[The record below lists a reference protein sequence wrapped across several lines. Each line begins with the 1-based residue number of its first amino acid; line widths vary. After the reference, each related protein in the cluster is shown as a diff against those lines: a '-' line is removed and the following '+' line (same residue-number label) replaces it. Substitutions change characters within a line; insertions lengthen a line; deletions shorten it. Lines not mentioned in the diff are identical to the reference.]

1 MKKEDL
7 KKKIL
12 EIMQNEHSEDAYE
25 RIAEA
30 FLDTVRCDDE
40 PYRKIGYHL
49 LKAFLEDDVDGA
61 TFALCGW
68 AFESLMV
75 RAGLLPDIEGI
86 FDDAV
91 SEDEPSPFEKA
102 SLIKTIAYDIF
113 KEGTTNTSSGTWI
126 VYFDEIQDKYK
137 VDLNDDKEML
147 EAIAEELHN
156 SFEEKIAEINI
167 LEDALDLTFYL
178 DFCPNAE
185 E

>member
-1 MKKEDL
+1 MKREDL

-12 EIMQNEHSEDAYE
+12 EIMQNEHSENAYE

-30 FLDTVRCDDE
+30 FFDTVRCDDE

-61 TFALCGW
+61 TIALCGW
-68 AFESLMV
+68 TFESLMV

-91 SEDEPSPFEKA
+91 SENEPSPFEKS
-102 SLIKTIAYDIF
+102 SLIKSIAHSIVQ
-113 KEGTTNTSSGTWI
+113 EGTTNTGSGSWL
-126 VYFDEIQDKYK
+126 VYFDEIQEKYK
-137 VDLNDDKEML
+137 VNLSKDEEML
-147 EAIAEELHN
+147 DAIAEELHN
-156 SFEEKIAEINI
+156 SFEEEIAEISI
-167 LEDALDLTFYL
+167 LEDAIDLTFYL

-185 E
+185 